1 MVVGNR
7 MGVSAI
13 TGGPVET
20 SVDLSERRECEGV
33 TSIEG
38 GFLDDVGVG
47 DARGGVG
54 LDRSV
59 RHLSGIPR

>member
-38 GFLDDVGVG
+38 RFLDNVGVG

-54 LDRSV
+54 LDCSI
-59 RHLSGIPR
+59 RHLLRFPR